1 MGCLI
6 TLIFTEIFKVTAIT
20 ICVMLVMTVQLGVNL
35 MSIDDLSAQELLR
48 SVWEVKGDPAAQLD
62 EDCSPTKSCKNMAG
76 ITFDGFAEESGT
88 DLRTA
93 WRQTLE
99 REGKMSSSNGTIRDL
114 VLGSGEPK

>member
-1 MGCLI
+1 MDL
-6 TLIFTEIFKVTAIT
+6 FKVTVIT
-20 ICVMLVMTVQLGVNL
+20 LCVMLIKSTELGVNL

-48 SVWEVKGDPAAQLD
+48 SVWEVKGDPVTQLD
-62 EDCSPTKSCKNMAG
+62 EDCSPTKSCKNMQG

-99 REGKMSSSNGTIRDL
+99 REGKLSSTKGTIRDL
-114 VLGSGEPK
+114 VLGSGESK